1 MSKMKTD
8 NHSRQ
13 WSDPVDEDEAIMRK
27 RNWDSEIQR
36 ILPAKSLATNLNLQ
50 IVFLGMLDHWIHT
63 NKVKVDGGPE
73 WPTLKETRA
82 NISMLNPR

>member
-1 MSKMKTD
+1 MAD

-13 WSDPVDEDEAIMRK
+13 WSDPVDEDEAVMRK
-27 RNWDSEIQR
+27 RNWDSETQR
-36 ILPAKSLATNLNLQ
+36 ILWGFPAKSPAAHVNLQ
-50 IVFLGMLDHWIHT
+50 TIFLGMLDHWIQT

-82 NISMLNPR
+82 DISLPNPC